1 MEIIKPSV
9 EICRQGDAIT
19 EHIARCARVCYASDK
34 TTNNVEMVKRLTD
47 NKHLSMLRHATYY
60 FIIPYKDYSIDGLEK
75 FIENPYIDWEIEDFK
90 NIYVVTNGQ
99 FIYEHPNFYNR
110 YIKYEVSENVFAESD
125 FARNLMRFTF
135 KVITQIS
142 TSRELNRVSPNNIAE
157 QSTRYVNFNKKGGA
171 ICQPWWLK
179 DERVNYINSKL
190 TVNLTIEEQNE
201 YVKEIHYLKECARSF
216 ATYKFLTNECGMLPE
231 DARGVLPLDTATVC
245 VYTYSV
251 KEWKHII
258 DLRYY
263 GKTGK
268 PHPNA
273 KIIAGMIKKQLN
285 ELGYNI

>member
-9 EICRQGDAIT
+9 EIWRQGDAIM

-34 TTNNVEMVKRLTD
+34 TTNNVELFKRLID

-60 FIIPYKDYSIDGLEK
+60 FIIPYRDYSIDGLEK
-75 FIENPYIDWEIEDFK
+75 FIENPYIDWDVEDFK
-90 NIYVVTNGQ
+90 NIYVVTNAQ
-99 FIYEHPNFYNR
+99 FMYEHPNFHNR
-110 YIKYEVSENVFAESD
+110 YIKYEVSESVFAESD

-135 KVITQIS
+135 KIITQIS

-157 QSTRYVNFNKKGGA
+157 QSTRYVNFNKKGGTL
-171 ICQPWWLK
+171 CQPHWITDAEVETWKNGTSDSNKAYLYLGSCEQAFEDYNYLIK
-179 DERVNYINSKL
+179 DDV
-190 TVNLTIEEQNE
+190 
-201 YVKEIHYLKECARSF
+201 
-216 ATYKFLTNECGMLPE
+216 LPQ
-231 DARGVLPLDTATVC
+231 DARGILPLDTATIC
-245 VYTYSV
+245 IYTYSI

>member
-9 EICRQGDAIT
+9 ELWHQGDAIT

-34 TTNNVEMVKRLTD
+34 TTNNVEMVKRLID

-60 FIIPYKDYSIDGLEK
+60 FIIPYRDYSIDGLEK
-75 FIENPYIDWEIEDFK
+75 FIENPYIDWDVEGFK

-110 YIKYEVSENVFAESD
+110 YIKYEVSESVFSESD

-135 KVITQIS
+135 KIITQIS

-157 QSTRYVNFNKKGGA
+157 QSTRYVNLSKKSGA
-171 ICQPWWLK
+171 ICQPHWVEEK
-179 DERVNYINSKL
+179 DIEDWINGNDNATSIYYHNQCQL
-190 TVNLTIEEQNE
+190 AFDCYNELINL
-201 YVKEIHYLKECARSF
+201 
-216 ATYKFLTNECGMLPE
+216 GMKPQ
-231 DARGVLPLDTATVC
+231 DARGVLPLDAATVC
-245 VYTYSV
+245 IYTYSI

>member
-9 EICRQGDAIT
+9 EIWRQGDAIT

-34 TTNNVEMVKRLTD
+34 TTNNVEMVKRLIN

-60 FIIPYKDYSIDGLEK
+60 FIIPYRDYSIDGLEK
-75 FIENPYIDWEIEDFK
+75 FIENPYIDWDVEGFK

-110 YIKYEVSENVFAESD
+110 YIKYEVSESVFSESD

-135 KVITQIS
+135 KIITQIS

-157 QSTRYVNFNKKGGA
+157 QSTRYVNFNKKGGS
-171 ICQPWWLK
+171 ICQPHWMPDKSLELYNN
-179 DERVNYINSKL
+179 DELPSDK
-190 TVNLTIEEQNE
+190 NLTIEQVGYKYLLSCGCMFHE
-201 YVKEIHYLKECARSF
+201 YNKLIEEGIK
-216 ATYKFLTNECGMLPE
+216 PE

-245 VYTYSV
+245 IYTYSV